1 MCMAG
6 ILWDALDNG
15 LWKAVW
21 TLWMVR
27 RTQTRLPRTLSA
39 QIATYCRTTGCHMS
53 ERWFPIMGAP
63 AIPWSMIEPCEKQA
77 QLNHDQ
83 SLERLAERG
92 GLAPCEALRRSS
104 SVAWTSRCTR
114 RSRCLS
120 SVGRICEGLSPLPD
134 ESIRH
139 MSMLT
144 YWPRCGVWRKSNGQ
158 SGARTTQANSAHA

>member
-53 ERWFPIMGAP
+53 ERWFPIMGAS

-92 GLAPCEALRRSS
+92 GLAPCEALAVLDGRKWKQMPGGEAKAELQRRVDAKVSLLEQRWEDLRTFVT
-104 SVAWTSRCTR
+104 VAGPLYTAHKHVDVLAEMR
-114 RSRCLS
+114 RL
-120 SVGRICEGLSPLPD
+120 E
-134 ESIRH
+134 
-139 MSMLT
+139 
-144 YWPRCGVWRKSNGQ
+144 KK
-158 SGARTTQANSAHA
+158 